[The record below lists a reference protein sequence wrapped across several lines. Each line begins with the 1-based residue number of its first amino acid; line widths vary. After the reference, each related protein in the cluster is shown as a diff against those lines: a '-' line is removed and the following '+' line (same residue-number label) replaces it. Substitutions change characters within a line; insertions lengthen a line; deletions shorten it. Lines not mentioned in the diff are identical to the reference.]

1 MGGVAS
7 GGSRMSR
14 SEQGSPQGVDR
25 AEQWLGPGPSA
36 RSRRWA
42 YADLLL
48 ADGAR
53 ADELSALAGDLAVDL
68 ADLRRLQNEVYDQ
81 VVRVAALEGRVQALM
96 QSAGVPVG
104 RGPEPREEIH
114 TLPSFP
120 SSSNDE
126 ESREQDALL
135 LRCEGFEVDSPVGL
149 VGIVEGLR
157 FGSRIDVPDFLEVRG
172 GRLGRELLLVPVE
185 AVQEIS
191 PEEERVLVR
200 GVSPTQ
206 TDISHELVERLRKAL
221 HVMTASLR

>member
-1 MGGVAS
+1 
-7 GGSRMSR
+7 MSR
-14 SEQGSPQGVDR
+14 SEHDAPRGEERV
-25 AEQWLGPGPSA
+25 EQWLGPGPRA

-48 ADGAR
+48 GDGAR
-53 ADELSALAGDLAVDL
+53 ADELSALAADLAVDL
-68 ADLRRLQNEVYDQ
+68 AELRRLQNELYDQ
-81 VVRVAALEGRVQALM
+81 VVRVAALEGRIQGLM
-96 QSAGVPVG
+96 HASTDSPVETEREPDAHVPA
-104 RGPEPREEIH
+104 
-114 TLPSFP
+114 LPSFP
-120 SSSNDE
+120 SGPAVEASGVDA
-126 ESREQDALL
+126 ALL
-135 LRCEGFEVDSPVGL
+135 VRCEGFEVDSPVGL
-149 VGIVEGLR
+149 VGFVEGLR

-206 TDISHELVERLRKAL
+206 TDIPHELVDRLRKAL

>member
-1 MGGVAS
+1 
-7 GGSRMSR
+7 MSR
-14 SEQGSPQGVDR
+14 SEQVAPHGVER
-25 AEQWLGPGPSA
+25 AEQWLGPGAKA

-48 ADGAR
+48 GDGAR
-53 ADELSALAGDLAVDL
+53 ADELSALAVDLAVDL
-68 ADLRRLQNEVYDQ
+68 AELKRLQNELYDQ
-81 VVRVAALEGRVQALM
+81 VVRVAALEGRIQALM
-96 QSAGVPVG
+96 HPSTESSLETES
-104 RGPEPREEIH
+104 EPDEEMPA
-114 TLPSFP
+114 LPSFP
-120 SSSNDE
+120 SGPAVADSGIDA
-126 ESREQDALL
+126 ALL
-135 LRCEGFEVDSPVGL
+135 VRCEGFEVDSPVGL
-149 VGIVEGLR
+149 VGFVEGLR

-206 TDISHELVERLRKAL
+206 TDISHELVDRLRKAL

>member
-1 MGGVAS
+1 
-7 GGSRMSR
+7 MSR
-14 SEQGSPQGVDR
+14 SEQGSPQGVER
-25 AEQWLGPGPSA
+25 VERWLGPGSTA

-48 ADGAR
+48 GDGAR
-53 ADELSALAGDLAVDL
+53 EDELSALAADLAVDL
-68 ADLRRLQNEVYDQ
+68 AELRRLQNEVYDQ
-81 VVRVAALEGRVQALM
+81 VVRVAALEGRIQALM
-96 QSAGVPVG
+96 HPSADAPVEKEPD
-104 RGPEPREEIH
+104 PEPQTP

-120 SSSNDE
+120 SGPANEGSGIDS
-126 ESREQDALL
+126 ALL
-135 LRCEGFEVDSPVGL
+135 VRCEGFEVDSPVGL
-149 VGIVEGLR
+149 VGFVEGLR

-172 GRLGRELLLVPVE
+172 GRLGREVLLIPIE

-206 TDISHELVERLRKAL
+206 TDISHELVDRLRKAL